1 VPSRAAREPAEPPSR
16 VAGLT
21 DSAQPSERD
30 QPNERDQPGERGQRN
45 DNSQLSGRGR
55 TRGTTQGK
63 TKPVAGDGR
72 QPALPRQRPREP
84 RLDIAALRNAL
95 PESLRTA
102 LADFERSLRLERN
115 RSANTCKA
123 YLGDITLLL
132 THLGRQ
138 GDGELAGL
146 TLRTLRSWLAD
157 QQRGGASRTTLA
169 RRAAAARTF
178 TRWAF
183 QQRLLP
189 ADIGEL
195 LASPRPH
202 RTLPLVLSAADAS
215 ASIDAL
221 DGDEPQQLRDR
232 LILELLYGTGI
243 RVAEL
248 VGLDLADLDR
258 GRRLLRVIGKGDKQ
272 RTVPYG
278 IPAEQALQ
286 RWLDHG
292 RPAWTTPAS
301 GNALLL
307 GRRGHRLDQRTAR
320 AVVNRATSAV
330 AGGHGLSPHGLRHTA
345 ATHLLD
351 GGADLRAVQELLGHA
366 SLATTQIY
374 THVSVDRLRR
384 SFEQAHPRA

>member
-1 VPSRAAREPAEPPSR
+1 MPQRAVPDGSPADSGGTRGQSAPAE
-16 VAGLT
+16 
-21 DSAQPSERD
+21 
-30 QPNERDQPGERGQRN
+30 
-45 DNSQLSGRGR
+45 
-55 TRGTTQGK
+55 
-63 TKPVAGDGR
+63 
-72 QPALPRQRPREP
+72 LPRHRRSEP
-84 RLDIAALRNAL
+84 RLDIAALRAEL
-95 PESLRTA
+95 PESLQTV
-102 LADFERSLRLERN
+102 LADFDRSLRLERN
-115 RSANTCKA
+115 RSANTCRA
-123 YLGDITLLL
+123 YLGDVTLLL
-132 THLGRQ
+132 THLTRQ
-138 GDGELAGL
+138 GSGGLPAL
-146 TLRTLRSWLAD
+146 TLRTLRGWLAD

-183 QQRLLP
+183 QHQLLP
-189 ADIGEL
+189 ADVGEL
-195 LASPRPH
+195 LVSPRPH
-202 RTLPLVLSAADAS
+202 RTLPTVLSAADAG
-215 ASIDAL
+215 ASIDAVG
-221 DGDEPQQLRDR
+221 GDEPQQLRDR

-278 IPAEQALQ
+278 VPAEQALR
-286 RWLDHG
+286 RWLDLG

-301 GNALLL
+301 GSALLL
-307 GRRGHRLDQRTAR
+307 GQRGRRLDQRTAR
-320 AVVNRATSAV
+320 AVVNRATAAV

>member
-1 VPSRAAREPAEPPSR
+1 MD
-16 VAGLT
+16 T
-21 DSAQPSERD
+21 
-30 QPNERDQPGERGQRN
+30 
-45 DNSQLSGRGR
+45 
-55 TRGTTQGK
+55 
-63 TKPVAGDGR
+63 
-72 QPALPRQRPREP
+72 
-84 RLDIAALRNAL
+84 AALRAEL
-95 PESLRTA
+95 PDSLQA
-102 LADFERSLRLERN
+102 ILADFERSLRLERN
-115 RSANTCKA
+115 RSANTTKA
-123 YLGDITLLL
+123 YLADITLML
-132 THLGRQ
+132 THLRRQ
-138 GDGELAGL
+138 GEAHQPGAASQQGEAGLSGL
-146 TLRTLRSWLAD
+146 TLRTLRSWLAE
-157 QQRGGASRTTLA
+157 QQRSGASRTTLA

-183 QQRLLP
+183 QQQLVA
-189 ADIGEL
+189 ADVGEL

-202 RTLPLVLSAADAS
+202 RTLPSVLSAADAG

-221 DGDEPQQLRDR
+221 DGDDPQQLRDR

-258 GRRLLRVIGKGDKQ
+258 GRRVLRVIGKGDKQ

-286 RWLDHG
+286 RWLQSG
-292 RPAWTTPAS
+292 RPAWLTTAS

-307 GRRGHRLDQRTAR
+307 GQRGGRLDQRTAR
-320 AVVNRATSAV
+320 AVVNRATAGV

>member
-1 VPSRAAREPAEPPSR
+1 VPDGSPAES
-16 VAGLT
+16 GGT
-21 DSAQPSERD
+21 
-30 QPNERDQPGERGQRN
+30 RGQ
-45 DNSQLSGRGR
+45 S
-55 TRGTTQGK
+55 
-63 TKPVAGDGR
+63 V
-72 QPALPRQRPREP
+72 PAELPRHRRSEP
-84 RLDIAALRNAL
+84 RLDIAALRAEL
-95 PESLRTA
+95 PESLQTV
-102 LADFERSLRLERN
+102 LADFDRSLRLERN
-115 RSANTCKA
+115 RSANTCRA
-123 YLGDITLLL
+123 YLGDVTLLL
-132 THLGRQ
+132 THLTRQ
-138 GDGELAGL
+138 GSGGLPAL
-146 TLRTLRSWLAD
+146 TLRTLRGWLAD

-183 QQRLLP
+183 QHQLLP
-189 ADIGEL
+189 ADVGEL
-195 LASPRPH
+195 LVSPRPH
-202 RTLPLVLSAADAS
+202 RTLPTVLSAADAG
-215 ASIDAL
+215 ASIDAVG
-221 DGDEPQQLRDR
+221 GDEPQQLRDR

-278 IPAEQALQ
+278 VPAEQALR
-286 RWLDHG
+286 RWLDLG
-292 RPAWTTPAS
+292 RPAWATPAS
-301 GNALLL
+301 GSALLL
-307 GRRGHRLDQRTAR
+307 GQRGRRLDQRTAR
-320 AVVNRATSAV
+320 AVVNRATAAV

>member
-1 VPSRAAREPAEPPSR
+1 MAKLPAHR
-16 VAGLT
+16 
-21 DSAQPSERD
+21 R
-30 QPNERDQPGERGQRN
+30 
-45 DNSQLSGRGR
+45 
-55 TRGTTQGK
+55 
-63 TKPVAGDGR
+63 
-72 QPALPRQRPREP
+72 REP
-84 RLDIAALRNAL
+84 RLNLGALRDGL
-95 PESLRTA
+95 PGSLQA
-102 LADFERSLRLERN
+102 ILADFERSLRLERN
-115 RSANTCKA
+115 RSANTSKA

-132 THLGRQ
+132 THLIRQ
-138 GDGELAGL
+138 GSVDLTGL

-183 QQRLLP
+183 QHQLLV
-189 ADIGEL
+189 ADVGEL
-195 LASPRPH
+195 LVSPRPH
-202 RTLPLVLSAADAS
+202 RTLPSVLSADDAG
-215 ASIDAL
+215 ATIDAVG
-221 DGDEPQQLRDR
+221 GDDPQQLRDR

-248 VGLDLADLDR
+248 VGLDLSDLDR

-278 IPAEQALQ
+278 VPAEQALR
-286 RWLDHG
+286 RWLELG
-292 RPAWTTPAS
+292 RPAWLTPAS
-301 GNALLL
+301 GAALLL
-307 GRRGHRLDQRTAR
+307 GRRGRRLDQRTAR
-320 AVVNRATSAV
+320 AVVNRAT
-330 AGGHGLSPHGLRHTA
+330 AGLVGGQGMSPHGLRHTA

>member
-1 VPSRAAREPAEPPSR
+1 VPPKAANPSPANPNPGDPSPGDPSPADPSPADPSPANPNPGDQSSADR
-16 VAGLT
+16 SHGDPSPADQSSDERSKGGRKRTDPGL
-21 DSAQPSERD
+21 PRHR
-30 QPNERDQPGERGQRN
+30 P
-45 DNSQLSGRGR
+45 SGR
-55 TRGTTQGK
+55 
-63 TKPVAGDGR
+63 
-72 QPALPRQRPREP
+72 
-84 RLDIAALRNAL
+84 RLDLGALRREL
-95 PESLRTA
+95 PTA
-102 LADFERSLRLERN
+102 MQAILADFERSLRLERN

-132 THLGRQ
+132 TQLSRQ
-138 GDGELAGL
+138 GHQLSGL
-146 TLRTLRSWLAD
+146 TLRTLRGWLAD
-157 QQRGGASRTTLA
+157 QQRAGASRTTLA

-183 QQRLLP
+183 QHQLCP
-189 ADIGEL
+189 ADVGEL

-202 RTLPLVLSAADAS
+202 RTLPSVLSAADAG

-221 DGDEPQQLRDR
+221 DGDEPVQLRDR

-248 VGLDLADLDR
+248 VGLNLSDLDR
-258 GRRLLRVIGKGDKQ
+258 GRRLVRVIGKGDKQ

-286 RWLDHG
+286 RWLDRG
-292 RPAWTTPAS
+292 RPAWRTPAS
-301 GNALLL
+301 GDALLL
-307 GRRGHRLDQRTAR
+307 GQRGGRLDQRTAR

-330 AGGHGLSPHGLRHTA
+330 VGGRGLSPHGLRHTA

-374 THVSVDRLRR
+374 THISVDRLRR